1 MRLLVIL
8 FLLLF
13 VAAGVVFGAL
23 NADLVPF
30 DFGFARA
37 SLPKGATILAAVLA
51 GWILGGLTAWL
62 GTSFAHRRLRR
73 RERKERKVGSAT
85 TA

>member
-1 MRLLVIL
+1 MRLIAIL

-13 VAAGVVFGAL
+13 AAAGIVFGAL

-30 DFGFARA
+30 DFGFARGA
-37 SLPKGATILAAVLA
+37 LPKGGAMLGFLLV
-51 GWILGGLTAWL
+51 GWVLGGITAWV
-62 GTSFAHRRLRR
+62 GTSFAHQRKRR
-73 RERKERKVGSAT
+73 RALGERKVASAK

>member
-1 MRLLVIL
+1 MRLISLI

-13 VAAGVVFGAL
+13 VAAGIIFGAL

-37 SLPKGATILAAVLA
+37 SLPKGGAMLAFLLI
-51 GWILGGLTAWL
+51 GWVLGGLTAWL
-62 GTSFAHRRLRR
+62 GTSFAQQRKRR
-73 RERKERKVGSAT
+73 RALRGSKVPSAKP
-85 TA
+85 A